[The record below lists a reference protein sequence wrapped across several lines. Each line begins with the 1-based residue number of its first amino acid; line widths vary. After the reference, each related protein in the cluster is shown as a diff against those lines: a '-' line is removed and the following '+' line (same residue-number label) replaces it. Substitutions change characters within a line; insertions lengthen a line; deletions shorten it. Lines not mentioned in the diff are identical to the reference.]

1 MFSSGSYSIKQD
13 PKIKT
18 AFKPEAQMASLSE
31 FLNDAI
37 VNDTLDENAIKA
49 LGYNDVVEYANA
61 IRRTDPK
68 NVHNAYKQVESVL
81 R

>member
-1 MFSSGSYSIKQD
+1 
-13 PKIKT
+13 
-18 AFKPEAQMASLSE
+18 MASLSE

-49 LGYNDVVEYANA
+49 LGYNDVVEYASA
-61 IRRTDPK
+61 VRRTDPK
-68 NVHNAYKQVESVL
+68 NAHNAYKQVESVL